1 MITLD
6 ALPDELLTAMRAY
19 VTAAYPREACGV
31 VLRRPD
37 GGYDALHARNAAPNQ
52 AHRFWLDPRDMLQI
66 AQRLA
71 LGNDDLVVIY
81 HSHCD
86 TPALLSER
94 DRHFAAAYP
103 DVLHLIFAVTAR
115 GVLNLHTYRADGLL
129 MDAPSGAWWDTVPGA

>member
-6 ALPDELLTAMRAY
+6 ALPGEVLTALRAH
-19 VTAAYPREACGV
+19 VTTAYPREACGV
-31 VLRRPD
+31 VLRTPE
-37 GGYDALHARNAAPNQ
+37 GGFYALHARNAAPNQ

-71 LGNDDLVVIY
+71 LGNDLVVIY

-86 TPALLSER
+86 TPALFSER

-115 GVLNLHTYRADGLL
+115 GVLNLHTYRADGTL
-129 MDAPSGAWWDTVPGA
+129 MDGPGPGAWWDAVPSA